1 MRTQAG
7 ERAVDLGRRI
17 INANTGVHPAQALHG
32 GELLVRLRR
41 AQTNLS
47 IDGRERNDPCALD
60 SAGLGCTCT
69 PLSGDTCIDLS
80 LSMIVS
86 DGELR
91 SSATLAEE
99 ACAH

>member
-17 INANTGVHPAQALHG
+17 INANTGVHRAHALHG
-32 GELLVRLRR
+32 GELLARLRR

-69 PLSGDTCIDLS
+69 PLSGDTCNLDS
-80 LSMIVS
+80 LSIIVS